1 MLVLGWEQWL
11 ETQPWEQGEA
21 LGAPLGLR
29 RAPSSCSPRA
39 FVTAVNGIVTVG
51 DDIN

>member
-11 ETQPWEQGEA
+11 ETHPWEQGEA
-21 LGAPLGLR
+21 LG
-29 RAPSSCSPRA
+29 APSSCSPRA